1 MTCTVRTGQP
11 ALALLR
17 RDEVDKKEWSVYELM
32 TYLEDTDWEHEE
44 VLQAFKKSDERA
56 IYKPP
61 DGNKIWYTK
70 RNAQQIGRWYLL
82 SLALADQHG
91 RAIRHFQPEGFYA
104 ALVEGREYEPPKKRI
119 RFMYL
124 PEHAD
129 PSMIPLEPPQAK
141 RRRVQQRE
149 GRQGSRQ
156 RPPPGPLL
164 AAGGDDRVVDQAL
177 VGHSLEGDDEGA
189 SGDVA
194 TASDTDSPIWSPSR
208 ASAASGPPPSAR
220 ISRSSSRK
228 GDSSSSSS
236 SSSSSKPEGRGG
248 GTEAAVAAAA
258 TPSASPS
265 AGAWGVL

>member
-1 MTCTVRTGQP
+1 M
-11 ALALLR
+11 
-17 RDEVDKKEWSVYELM
+17 
-32 TYLEDTDWEHEE
+32 
-44 VLQAFKKSDERA
+44 QAFKKSDERA
-56 IYKPP
+56 ISKPP

-177 VGHSLEGDDEGA
+177 AGHSLEGDDEGA
-189 SGDVA
+189 SGDAA
-194 TASDTDSPIWSPSR
+194 TASDTDMADDMP
-208 ASAASGPPPSAR
+208 ASQAPRDRVRNVVHPQ
-220 ISRSSSRK
+220 
-228 GDSSSSSS
+228 
-236 SSSSSKPEGRGG
+236 
-248 GTEAAVAAAA
+248 
-258 TPSASPS
+258 
-265 AGAWGVL
+265 